1 MKWKQITLDM
11 SQHNVS
17 SALALML
24 ASTAAILT
32 LTGGDLTETS
42 YTTVGSAV
50 TREKGMGSE
59 K

>member
-1 MKWKQITLDM
+1 M